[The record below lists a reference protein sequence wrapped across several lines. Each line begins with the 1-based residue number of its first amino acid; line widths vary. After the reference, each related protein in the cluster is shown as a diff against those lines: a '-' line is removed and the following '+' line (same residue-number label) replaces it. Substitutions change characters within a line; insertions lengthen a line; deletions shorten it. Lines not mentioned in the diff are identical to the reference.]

1 MGEARLR
8 HRQLANSKRGEL
20 VEIVETLKD
29 FRVNFKNGFLS
40 SSDDESDDFNPS
52 RPRVPVLSEADALQ
66 KIAQLQIKSNYL
78 ESSRKAARSLSTRD
92 KNTPRPSLSS
102 RSTRTVKTSQSFNMA
117 DTKRDGL
124 KIVLKQY

>member
-40 SSDDESDDFNPS
+40 SSDEEGDDFNPS
-52 RPRVPVLSEADALQ
+52 GPRVPVLSEADALQ

-92 KNTPRPSLSS
+92 KNTPRPSLAS
-102 RSTRTVKTSQSFNMA
+102 RTARTVKASQSFSMA
-117 DTKRDGL
+117 DTKRNGSLDRL
-124 KIVLKQY
+124 